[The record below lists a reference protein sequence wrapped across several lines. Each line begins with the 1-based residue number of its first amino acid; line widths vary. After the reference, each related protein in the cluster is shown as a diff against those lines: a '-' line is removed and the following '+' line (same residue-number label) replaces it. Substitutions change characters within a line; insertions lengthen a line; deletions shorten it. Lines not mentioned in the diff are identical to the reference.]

1 MERNSV
7 SPLYAAIDL
16 GSNSF
21 HMWIVR
27 EVNGSVQTL
36 AKIKR
41 KVRLAAGLNNQNVLS
56 EEAMQRG
63 LDCLALFAER
73 LQDIKADHI
82 RIVGTA
88 ALRTAVNAEEFLSK
102 KE

>member
-1 MERNSV
+1 MPMERTV

-27 EVNGSVQTL
+27 EVAGSVQTL

-41 KVRLAAGLNNQNVLS
+41 KVRLAAGLNSQNELS

-63 LDCLALFAER
+63 WDCLSLFAESY
-73 LQDIKADHI
+73 
-82 RIVGTA
+82 RISPPTKS
-88 ALRTAVNAEEFLSK
+88 ALSEPRRCVQL
-102 KE
+102 